1 MQRTVA
7 AISNKTAGEVWRS
20 TQTCGTF
27 RLRSNM
33 YTQHQKR
40 QKTYGGR
47 QTPVTDSYEFFPGE
61 KPTPSSSHPHTP
73 TTLSHIELEKNQ
85 QVQAVGL
92 RSCSSSR
99 LSWESHISGK
109 IDDLMISG
117 VTRVEYRP
125 GANPEDS
132 LCFRHYN
139 PSERVHGRTMEE
151 WIRPAVSFW
160 HAFCYQGVDRYGMPA
175 FIRPWDEAPN
185 SLEACKRRVRAAFEF
200 YSKLGECEIP
210 QDMSKRCS
218 PSN

>member
-7 AISNKTAGEVWRS
+7 PISNKTAGEVRES

-27 RLRSNM
+27 RRLSKM

-61 KPTPSSSHPHTP
+61 KPTPSSSHPHTL
-73 TTLSHIELEKNQ
+73 TTQNHIELEKNQ
-85 QVQAVGL
+85 QVQPLGL
-92 RSCSSSR
+92 RSCSR
-99 LSWESHISGK
+99 ISWESHISGK

-200 YSKLGECEIP
+200 YSKLGECLNPHP
-210 QDMSKRCS
+210 Q
-218 PSN
+218 